1 MARRKSD
8 SPQKAAMREM
18 MQGYLKENDISIKSG
33 NDVNSIMRDMMSVL
47 LEGVLDEELN
57 EELGYSKYDYRN
69 KETDNSRNGHSR
81 KTMRT
86 SYGDMDIAIPRDRK
100 GEYEPQL
107 IPKYQNTVTQ
117 DMEEKIISMYAKG
130 MTTGDIEAH
139 LKELY
144 DLDISDSTISRITDK
159 IMPLVK
165 EWQERPLQEIYA
177 VVYMDAIHYHV
188 RSEGRIVKRAV
199 YIALGIDMDGK
210 KDVIGMYVGENEGAK
225 FWLSIINGLKNRG
238 VQDILIAC
246 VDGLNGFPQAIE
258 AVYPKTEIQQ
268 CIIHQ
273 IRNTTN
279 YVSYKDLK
287 KLMADLKMVYAA
299 PDEAAALEELE
310 SFGEKWNSKYPK
322 IYKSWSERWA
332 TLSTYFKYPNEVRK
346 LIYTTNAIE
355 GFNRQLRK
363 VTKSKTVF
371 PSDDSLL
378 KMLYLATMDITK
390 NGPDAA
396 GTGPRYEPS
405 WKSTLKNGWKKQ
417 NSREIY
423 LTCAFLYM
431 YNADRAENQNLVSA
445 LSITINKILCQFFE
459 FTQNLKRSR

>member
-1 MARRKSD
+1 
-8 SPQKAAMREM
+8 MREM

-47 LEGVLDEELN
+47 LEGALDEELN

-279 YVSYKDLK
+279 YISYKDLK

-322 IYKSWSERWA
+322 IYKSWSEHWA

-363 VTKSKTVF
+363 VTKSRTVF

-390 NGPDAA
+390 KW
-396 GTGPRYEPS
+396 TGRRRDWS
-405 WKSTLKNGWKKQ
+405 QIRAQL
-417 NSREIY
+417 EIY
-423 LTCAFLYM
+423 FEERLEK
-431 YNADRAENQNLVSA
+431 AE
-445 LSITINKILCQFFE
+445 F
-459 FTQNLKRSR
+459 

>member
-1 MARRKSD
+1 
-8 SPQKAAMREM
+8 
-18 MQGYLKENDISIKSG
+18 
-33 NDVNSIMRDMMSVL
+33 
-47 LEGVLDEELN
+47 
-57 EELGYSKYDYRN
+57 
-69 KETDNSRNGHSR
+69 
-81 KTMRT
+81 MRT

-100 GEYEPQL
+100 GEYEPHL

-188 RSEGRIVKRAV
+188 RSEGRIVKRTV

-363 VTKSKTVF
+363 VTKSRTVF

-390 NGPDAA
+390 KW
-396 GTGPRYEPS
+396 TGRRRDWS
-405 WKSTLKNGWKKQ
+405 QIRAQL
-417 NSREIY
+417 EIHFEER
-423 LTCAFLYM
+423 LEK
-431 YNADRAENQNLVSA
+431 AE
-445 LSITINKILCQFFE
+445 F
-459 FTQNLKRSR
+459 

>member
-1 MARRKSD
+1 
-8 SPQKAAMREM
+8 MREM
-18 MQGYLKENDISIKSG
+18 MQGYLKDNDISIKSG

-47 LEGVLDEELN
+47 LEGALDEELN

-69 KETDNSRNGHSR
+69 KETNNSRNGHSR

-287 KLMADLKMVYAA
+287 KLMADLKTVYAA

-322 IYKSWSERWA
+322 IYKSWSEHWA

-363 VTKSKTVF
+363 VTKSRTVF

-390 NGPDAA
+390 KW
-396 GTGPRYEPS
+396 TGRRRDWS
-405 WKSTLKNGWKKQ
+405 QIRAQL
-417 NSREIY
+417 EIY
-423 LTCAFLYM
+423 FEERLEK
-431 YNADRAENQNLVSA
+431 AE
-445 LSITINKILCQFFE
+445 F
-459 FTQNLKRSR
+459 